1 MVLPDCPVSGATVME
16 IRVRCQP
23 GRLLIRVCRCEAGD
37 CMTDDD
43 YEVFFRSAYPKLVA
57 YGASMSAPRGI
68 AQELAQETL
77 LRAYRR
83 MEEVSVLESPD
94 GWCRRVMS
102 NLLIDQYRSRT
113 AERAAVDRLGSIS
126 AIDRAGMGTDDPER
140 SVAHDRWTEIID
152 SLTMRQRCIAT
163 LFYVDD
169 LSVADVATELAI
181 STGSVKST
189 LSQVRR
195 RLGRVL
201 GGTVE
206 NKEACHGD

>member
-1 MVLPDCPVSGATVME
+1 
-16 IRVRCQP
+16 
-23 GRLLIRVCRCEAGD
+23 
-37 CMTDDD
+37 MTDDD
-43 YEVFFRSAYPKLVA
+43 FEVFFRSTYPRLVGF
-57 YGASMSAPRGI
+57 GASMSAPLEV

-77 LRAYRR
+77 LRAYHRL
-83 MEEVSVLESPD
+83 EEVSALDSPS

-126 AIDRAGMGTDDPER
+126 AVDRVGAER
-140 SVAHDRWTEIID
+140 ADVEPSRAHDEWIEIVG

-163 LFYVDD
+163 LFYADD
-169 LSVADVATELAI
+169 LSVADVAAELAI

-195 RLGRVL
+195 RIGRL
-201 GGTVE
+201 LDE
-206 NKEACHGD
+206 AADHEEACHEH

>member
-1 MVLPDCPVSGATVME
+1 
-16 IRVRCQP
+16 
-23 GRLLIRVCRCEAGD
+23 
-37 CMTDDD
+37 MTDDD
-43 YEVFFRSAYPKLVA
+43 YEVFFRSTFPNLVA
-57 YGASMSAPRGI
+57 YGASMSAPLEV

-83 MEEVSVLESPD
+83 LDEVGALESPY

-113 AERAAVDRLGSIS
+113 AESAAVDRLGSIS
-126 AIDRAGMGTDDPER
+126 AIDRAGTATSDSVPG
-140 SVAHDRWTEIID
+140 VAHDGWIEIIG

-163 LFYVDD
+163 LFYADD
-169 LSVADVATELAI
+169 LSVADVACELAI

-195 RLGRVL
+195 RVGRL
-201 GGTVE
+201 LDETTDQ
-206 NKEACHGD
+206 NEASHGH